1 MSSGCVRICVFG
13 ARRALA
19 LGTLVGMR
27 GIVEYDSFGH
37 LAAPRSTRLHFSCTT
52 MNPYRHKVATSF
64 RRLFDCACRFRASGF
79 LGCTNVLF
87 DDDSLE
93 GAHVAFI
100 GMCGAVLH

>member
-1 MSSGCVRICVFG
+1 MCAFAFLGRAVHLLWAPWSGCGVS
-13 ARRALA
+13 
-19 LGTLVGMR
+19 
-27 GIVEYDSFGH
+27 YDSCGH
-37 LAAPRSTRLHFSCTT
+37 LAAPRGTRLHFSCTT

-87 DDDSLE
+87 DDNSLA
-93 GAHVAFI
+93 GTHVAFI